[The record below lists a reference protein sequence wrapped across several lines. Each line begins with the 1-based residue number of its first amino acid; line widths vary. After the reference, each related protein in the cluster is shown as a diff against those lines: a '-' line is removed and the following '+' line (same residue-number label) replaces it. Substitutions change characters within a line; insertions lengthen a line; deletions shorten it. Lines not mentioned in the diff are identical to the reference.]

1 MQGLKRLQEAIERH
15 RENKDINIKYKTPL
29 TSKYHCA
36 FSSAGGCSSQLSLN
50 FSTLSSVFVD
60 CKGDSLLTSFLSAT
74 VRNVN
79 TFTDE
84 QAIDDACNPIRCD
97 RHVRISEWVRGIKR
111 VRTSCDHYIK
121 FVSG

>member
-29 TSKYHCA
+29 TI
-36 FSSAGGCSSQLSLN
+36 
-50 FSTLSSVFVD
+50 
-60 CKGDSLLTSFLSAT
+60 
-74 VRNVN
+74 RNVN

-97 RHVRISEWVRGIKR
+97 RHVRISEWVRGIQR
-111 VRTSCDHYIK
+111 E
-121 FVSG
+121 

>member
-29 TSKYHCA
+29 TSK
-36 FSSAGGCSSQLSLN
+36 SLWAKPG
-50 FSTLSSVFVD
+50 SRDMPSLLSSTPHFAD
-60 CKGDSLLTSFLSAT
+60 DSPPA

-97 RHVRISEWVRGIKR
+97 RHVRISEWVRGVQR
-111 VRTSCDHYIK
+111 V
-121 FVSG
+121 GAA